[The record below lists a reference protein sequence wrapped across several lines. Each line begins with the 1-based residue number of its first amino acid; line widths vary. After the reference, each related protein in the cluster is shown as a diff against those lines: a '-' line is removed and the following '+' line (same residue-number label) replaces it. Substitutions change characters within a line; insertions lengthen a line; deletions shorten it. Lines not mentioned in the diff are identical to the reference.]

1 MSGLLTIYTDGG
13 CTGNPGP
20 GGWAAVILENGEDP
34 REMSGGDDAT
44 TNNRMELTAVI
55 SALEYVIEVF
65 GKSRPIEV
73 HTDSQYVQKGISE
86 WMKGW
91 ISKGW
96 KNSAGKP
103 VKNKDL
109 FIKLKELDDQLSVSW
124 NWVKGHAG
132 NEWNERCDELAVA
145 ASCEK
150 ERPVDEGFETP
161 ALPEGDL
168 FSRGERVIDRSGE
181 WEEQIF
187 QIGLLE
193 WEGSSLHWNT

>member
-34 REMSGGDDAT
+34 REMSGADDAT

-65 GKSRPIEV
+65 GKSRTIEV

-96 KNSAGKP
+96 KTSAGKP

-132 NEWNERCDELAVA
+132 NEWNERCDELVA
-145 ASCEK
+145 R
-150 ERPVDEGFETP
+150 ERSLFE
-161 ALPEGDL
+161 
-168 FSRGERVIDRSGE
+168 
-181 WEEQIF
+181 
-187 QIGLLE
+187 
-193 WEGSSLHWNT
+193 